1 MKLFENQEDDYRQ
14 YMEVALLS
22 KKVELECIFGS
33 KHSKNPIDKKIF
45 LSLMQKC
52 KENYHV
58 IEESTSLDINISIS
72 LFCIG

>member
-1 MKLFENQEDDYRQ
+1 MKLFENQENEYRQ

-33 KHSKNPIDKKIF
+33 KQSKNPIDKKIF
-45 LSLMQKC
+45 LSLIQKC

-58 IEESTSLDINISIS
+58 IEESTALGYNFASTFLNK
-72 LFCIG
+72 